1 VATALSHAV
10 VELAGEAGRATVTEP
25 TGFSDTPWVMVS
37 CSVYVLAQMWMVA
50 LGAAALIADWM
61 VL

>member
-1 VATALSHAV
+1 
-10 VELAGEAGRATVTEP
+10 
-25 TGFSDTPWVMVS
+25 MVS